1 MTRGMLVPNNPTSLI
16 TNRSFHLW
24 FVFPL
29 TSVSTSLNKFTGLL
43 EVGVIVAK
51 SLSARYPAVI
61 LRDNNNTSEYFSA
74 LGTESHRRLAR

>member
-1 MTRGMLVPNNPTSLI
+1 VNLGMLVPNKLPSLI
-16 TNRSFHLW
+16 RDRRFHLW

-29 TSVSTSLNKFTGLL
+29 TSLSTSLNKFTGLL

-61 LRDNNNTSEYFSA
+61 LRDDNNTSEQ
-74 LGTESHRRLAR
+74 LVRLVPSHTGD

>member
-1 MTRGMLVPNNPTSLI
+1 VTNNPTSLI

-29 TSVSTSLNKFTGLL
+29 TSVLTSLNKFTGVLAL
-43 EVGVIVAK
+43 GVIVAK

-61 LRDNNNTSEYFSA
+61 LRDDNNTSEQVV
-74 LGTESHRRLAR
+74 RLVPSYTGY

>member
-1 MTRGMLVPNNPTSLI
+1 MPNNPTSLI

-24 FVFPL
+24 SVFPL
-29 TSVSTSLNKFTGLL
+29 TRLSTSLNKFTGLL

-51 SLSARYPAVI
+51 PLSARYPAVI
-61 LRDNNNTSEYFSA
+61 LRDNNNISEHPSA